1 MFYDDVFADILADGP
16 FSTEGKLTVDQT
28 QYTVKG
34 IFCSGNYGSKEYDK
48 GYTTKKTEKRQS
60 FKISKL
66 SIPSGLAVGD
76 LLRQPLTID
85 GKSWIVN
92 EITGNDS
99 GVYEL
104 VLKAGANGSS

>member
-1 MFYDDVFADILADGP
+1 MFYDEIFTGILEDGP
-16 FSTEGKLTVDQT
+16 FSQT
-28 QYTVKG
+28 ANLVIENQEYLIKG
-34 IFCSGNYGSKEYDK
+34 IFCSGNYGMKEYDK

-85 GKSWIVN
+85 GKNWIVN

-104 VLKAGANGSS
+104 VLKAAS